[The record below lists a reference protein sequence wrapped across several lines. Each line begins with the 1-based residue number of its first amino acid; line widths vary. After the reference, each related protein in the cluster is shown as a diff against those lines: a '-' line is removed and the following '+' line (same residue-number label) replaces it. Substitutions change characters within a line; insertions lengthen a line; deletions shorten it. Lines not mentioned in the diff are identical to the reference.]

1 VRDLRVTGLVQAERW
16 SRGSDALPRRHP
28 RALPK
33 GTQRSLSHSLDHRT
47 VLGGIVRGRIVP
59 HMRLTCGMRWQPSQG
74 MVLSKVAS
82 TLGIDSEEEALQTL
96 RGQPPHS
103 APIAPYAMTS

>member
-1 VRDLRVTGLVQAERW
+1 MTCAWQDLFEKRGGRVEATLCPDVTHVLCPKVRSA
-16 SRGSDALPRRHP
+16 
-28 RALPK
+28 
-33 GTQRSLSHSLDHRT
+33 LSHSLDHRT

-59 HMRLTCGMRWQPSQG
+59 HTRLTCGMRWQPSQR

-96 RGQPPHS
+96 RGEPPHS
-103 APIAPYAMTS
+103 APIAPYVMTS